1 MTHTGMNEYIFMNI
15 LFIIVLKF
23 IGFIFHQTA
32 RRTNQK
38 LEQLYWINLMK
49 YFKAV
54 IQKFP
59 ILVIDRILLF
69 YYPQFDKSLRYF

>member
-23 IGFIFHQTA
+23 IAFIFHQTA